1 MVGKQPVRAASPSRA
16 ILANGSAITAAV
28 MALPVTR
35 IALDGQAVCRTR
47 APRAR
52 APPGDARVLA
62 ARSPRVRCHGSR
74 ARLARHHKPLAHSRP
89 AQRIEREF
97 MSGIRFPSDKKRG
110 APAPKPREGGELI
123 TGSELALAAHRRQ
136 TDPQESCSLS
146 ADQHRT
152 LREIAQ
158 LYGLSRAGVLNILTG
173 ITSPPVERG
182 ASFHGA

>member
-1 MVGKQPVRAASPSRA
+1 MG
-16 ILANGSAITAAV
+16 
-28 MALPVTR
+28 
-35 IALDGQAVCRTR
+35 
-47 APRAR
+47 
-52 APPGDARVLA
+52 
-62 ARSPRVRCHGSR
+62 R